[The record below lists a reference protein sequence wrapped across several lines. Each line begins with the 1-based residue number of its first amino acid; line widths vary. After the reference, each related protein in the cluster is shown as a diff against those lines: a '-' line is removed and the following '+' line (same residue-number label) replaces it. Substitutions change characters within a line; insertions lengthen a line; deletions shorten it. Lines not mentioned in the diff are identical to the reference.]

1 MHRNY
6 SILGT
11 LFQVIQCS
19 EDLLRNAEAAKFRFR
34 NYQSPLCSDFPG
46 FQLERFPSPVQ
57 NLILGQVSEARRLM
71 DDDDATLYERVV
83 IPGWKGKAGAGP
95 SIQPTQDSTTATGNE
110 SGSDRILANLP
121 TCECKW
127 FRAWQLPCCHIWHHH
142 LLFGSLLPAHFAQ
155 LADIWAN
162 NGYEIYEDIMQPF
175 KESLDDVIGI
185 PARVGLDVRERL
197 EGVKAKFHSIADWL
211 DKRGAPLE
219 CKKSILSDFCDEL
232 SNRLEGIG
240 DTDLEG
246 IYRDAM
252 KGLSD
257 NFF

>member
-6 SILGT
+6 SILGS

-19 EDLLRNAEAAKFRFR
+19 DDLLRNAESIKFRFR
-34 NYQSPLCSDFPG
+34 NYESPLCSEFPAL
-46 FQLERFPSPVQ
+46 QLEKFPSPVQ
-57 NLILGQVSEARRLM
+57 SIILEQISEARKFM
-71 DDDDATLYERVV
+71 GDDDATLYERVI
-83 IPGWKGKAGAGP
+83 IPGWNGKAGAGP
-95 SIQPTQDSTTATGNE
+95 SLQTAQDSATGNSK
-110 SGSDRILANLP
+110 SGSYQMPANLP

-142 LLFGSLLPAHFAQ
+142 LMFGSLLPAHFAQ

-162 NGYEIYEDIMQPF
+162 NGYEIYEEIMQPF
-175 KESLDDVIGI
+175 KESLDNVIGI

-232 SNRLEGIG
+232 SKRLEGIG

-246 IYRDAM
+246 IYRETM
-252 KGLSD
+252 KDLND
-257 NFF
+257 N